1 MINKMDKLR
10 DDISDALK
18 GCILYPGEG
27 HAIKI
32 MPYALIQRGYQL
44 IANVLAPNKHG
55 GEDQVIII
63 SDGEKVERYL
73 YFALGKYSKYKRKPL
88 QKREFFVA
96 LPTEAAPT
104 PRDII
109 LIMDGSVLYTRTKG
123 GGGGMLQYHNG
134 RIKLFDDPEYN
145 LFGTFTQVR
154 IGIMHDRVAEALHFS
169 GIETIVQEDL
179 ILKKMR

>member
-1 MINKMDKLR
+1 MDKLR
-10 DDISDALK
+10 NDISDALK

-44 IANVLAPNKHG
+44 IANVLAPNKQG

-63 SDGEKVERYL
+63 SDGEKAERYMHH
-73 YFALGKYSKYKRKPL
+73 ALGKYSKYKKKPF

-104 PRDII
+104 PKDII
-109 LIMDGSVLYTRTKG
+109 LIMDGSVLYTKTRGK
-123 GGGGMLQYHNG
+123 GGGMLRYHNG
-134 RIKLFDDPEYN
+134 KVELFDDPEYN
-145 LFGTFTQVR
+145 LFGTFKQVR
-154 IGIMHDRVAEALHFS
+154 IGIMHDRVAEALHS
-169 GIETIVQEDL
+169 HGIETLVQKEL
-179 ILKKMR
+179 TPEKMR